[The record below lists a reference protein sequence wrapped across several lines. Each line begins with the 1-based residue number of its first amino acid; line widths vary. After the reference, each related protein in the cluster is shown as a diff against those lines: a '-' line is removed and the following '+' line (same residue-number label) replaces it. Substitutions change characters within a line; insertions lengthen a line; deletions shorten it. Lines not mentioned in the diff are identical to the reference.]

1 MGTIA
6 SQITSL
12 TIVYS
17 TVYSDADQRKHQ
29 SSASLAFVRRIHRG
43 PVNSPHKWSVTQK
56 MFPFDDVIMAL
67 GQSHYTS
74 ASEAILNEWISRMK
88 MHQMNVNASNEFR
101 VDSRLAPSQWET
113 ALLCNDVSHWLGT
126 SLKSWNLLRTFNV
139 AKTKQSIPEPCA
151 SQWRHITVTSPQIAG
166 NSIVFPKSCSGNNK
180 SNNKASHC
188 CLVVWGVLQKLPFT
202 KCQWYGKWLHA
213 AASSCINGINHRLP
227 WFSAEI
233 WRQPQHYILL
243 SSGEEFW
250 SQRFLNGADI
260 WHGHLDIFEPG
271 SRNISYAGG

>member
-1 MGTIA
+1 
-6 SQITSL
+6 
-12 TIVYS
+12 
-17 TVYSDADQRKHQ
+17 
-29 SSASLAFVRRIHRG
+29 
-43 PVNSPHKWSVTQK
+43 

-74 ASEAILNEWISRMK
+74 ASEAILNECISRMK

-139 AKTKQSIPEPCA
+139 AKTKQSIPEPCV

-166 NSIVFPKSCSGNNK
+166 NSIV
-180 SNNKASHC
+180 
-188 CLVVWGVLQKLPFT
+188 FT